1 MTIATVTTDIN
12 IGPFKIPANAQNMI
26 MNNYAQRNNL
36 QVELVIPE
44 PFKSNALVT
53 LQWLNKDIKFTKIIL
68 SSIYQLPRKKKCIN
82 DFIINFKRVEFHFA
96 LEGMHGKGKNFLL
109 GCIDEVNKF
118 EKNQIIDS
126 KKIKWTSLYKMM
138 RNKK

>member
-1 MTIATVTTDIN
+1 M
-12 IGPFKIPANAQNMI
+12 
-26 MNNYAQRNNL
+26 
-36 QVELVIPE
+36 
-44 PFKSNALVT
+44 
-53 LQWLNKDIKFTKIIL
+53 
-68 SSIYQLPRKKKCIN
+68 
-82 DFIINFKRVEFHFA
+82 
-96 LEGMHGKGKNFLL
+96 GKVKNFLL